1 MNVSQHFTN
10 SRRLRVPAAVS
21 VAVAVIYDLMV
32 AEPAIRQPNLALEHA
47 IALSGPVKWLYV
59 VKVVAD
65 PSVTGVEP
73 VQRDVGA
80 RRIVAQAGL
89 AAVANFVLDAKS
101 AVGFAKVRE
110 RDGQT
115 ASANRAWIT
124 FHKWLVLCHPFSF
137 SSN

>member
-73 VQRDVGA
+73 VLRDVGVRRVVEEA
-80 RRIVAQAGL
+80 RLV
-89 AAVANFVLDAKS
+89 AVANFVLD
-101 AVGFAKVRE
+101 
-110 RDGQT
+110 
-115 ASANRAWIT
+115 
-124 FHKWLVLCHPFSF
+124 WL
-137 SSN
+137 